1 MNSLIDTIM
10 GRLGGGRQ
18 AAIIG
23 IGVLVTA
30 LVFGVS
36 RWATAPTMV
45 PLYADVPVEQVKAM
59 TDKLTESG
67 IAYELDRT
75 GTTIMVASGDLARAR
90 VDLAAGDTPNSGRPG
105 LELFDKP
112 TWGMT
117 DFTQKVN
124 YRRALEGE
132 LERTIGK
139 MKNVEAVKVH
149 LAIEDEKVFKDDER
163 PSKAS
168 VTLTMNG
175 GDRPA
180 QETVQGI
187 AQLVAS
193 SVGGLEPE
201 HVTIVDERGQALTMQ
216 DEGSLTGLTSRQLKV
231 QKEVE
236 TYMEEKANKLL
247 SSLVGNGN
255 ARVQVAASINF
266 DKVERTVQ
274 AVDPEKQALSTE
286 QKAEVTPSTPQ
297 QGAGY
302 STSATSYEN
311 TKSVESF
318 SGAIGNVKKLTV
330 AVLVADKVT
339 YPAAPAA
346 PAADSTKPADSTAA
360 AAPTAAPEPIITA
373 RTPEE
378 IARIEALV
386 RNALGV
392 DSTRGDMISV
402 VSAPFDMP
410 APAAKADTASAPQ
423 DLMSK
428 IQANPKP
435 VVALA
440 ALVVLLILG
449 LAAVFILRPK
459 KVKQIAAAP
468 QPDALP
474 PAPGYA
480 ELPASTQMQ
489 MAMQGITDGES
500 DDDMDDAPE
509 QLEERRAPIKLP
521 PMPTTPER
529 EQAIATV
536 EQRPDAAL
544 RVTRQWL
551 RA

>member
-1 MNSLIDTIM
+1 MNSLFDTIM

-18 AAIIG
+18 AAFIAA
-23 IGVLVTA
+23 GVLVMA
-30 LVFGVS
+30 LVIGVS
-36 RWATAPTMV
+36 NWAVAPTMV

-59 TDKLTESG
+59 TEKLNESG

-75 GTTIMVASGDLARAR
+75 GTTISVSNDDLARAR
-90 VDLAAGDTPNSGRPG
+90 VELAAGENPNAGRPG

-139 MKNVEAVKVH
+139 MKRVEAVKVH
-149 LAIEDEKVFKDDER
+149 LAIEDDKVFKDDDR

-168 VTLTMNG
+168 VTLTMAG
-175 GDRPA
+175 GDRPG
-180 QETVQGI
+180 QETVHGI

-201 HVTIVDERGQALTMQ
+201 HVTIVDERGQALTML
-216 DEGSLTGLTSRQLKV
+216 DEGSLAGLTSRQLAV

-274 AVDPEKQALSTE
+274 AVDPEKQAMASE

-311 TKSVESF
+311 TKSVENF

-339 YPAAPAA
+339 FPAA
-346 PAADSTKPADSTAA
+346 PAADTTTPADTTKPA
-360 AAPTAAPEPIITA
+360 APVAVPDPIITA

-410 APAAKADTASAPQ
+410 APATANADTAVGPQ
-423 DLMSK
+423 DLIGK

-435 VVALA
+435 VVAIA
-440 ALVVLLILG
+440 ALVVLLVLG

-459 KVKQIAAAP
+459 KTKELAAP
-468 QPDALP
+468 SQPDALP
-474 PAPGYA
+474 AGTGYA

-489 MAMQGITDGES
+489 QALQNVAGEEGEEEE
-500 DDDMDDAPE
+500 DEEPQIE
-509 QLEERRAPIKLP
+509 QRRAPVKLP
-521 PMPTTPER
+521 PIPTTPER

-536 EQRPDAAL
+536 ELRPDAAL

-551 RA
+551 RQ

>member
-23 IGVLVTA
+23 IGIVVTA

-90 VDLAAGDTPNSGRPG
+90 VDLAAGETPNSGRPG

-139 MKNVEAVKVH
+139 MKNVEGVKVH

-175 GDRPA
+175 GDRPT

-193 SVGGLEPE
+193 SVGGLEPDN
-201 HVTIVDERGQALTMQ
+201 VTIVDERGQALTMQ

-255 ARVQVAASINF
+255 ARVQVAAVINF

-274 AVDPEKQALSTE
+274 AVDPEKQAMATE

-339 YPAAPAA
+339 FPAAPA
-346 PAADSTKPADSTAA
+346 PAAADTSKPADSTQA

-410 APAAKADTASAPQ
+410 APTIAKDTAVAPQ
-423 DLMSK
+423 DIIGK

-435 VVALA
+435 VVAIA

-449 LAAVFILRPK
+449 LAAVFLLRPK
-459 KVKQIAAAP
+459 KVKQIAEAP

-500 DDDMDDAPE
+500 DEDMDE
-509 QLEERRAPIKLP
+509 ETEMLEERRAPIKLP
-521 PMPTTPER
+521 PVPTTPER

-551 RA
+551 RQ

>member
-1 MNSLIDTIM
+1 MNSALESLL

-18 AAIIG
+18 AALIA
-23 IGVLVTA
+23 IGVVVTA

-36 RWATAPTMV
+36 QWATRPEWV
-45 PLYADVPVEQVKAM
+45 PLYADIPVENVKVM

-67 IAYELDRT
+67 IAYELDNN
-75 GTTIMVASGDLARAR
+75 GTTIKVASVDLARAR
-90 VDLAAGDTPNSGRPG
+90 VDLAAGEIPNAGRPG

-139 MKNVEAVKVH
+139 MKDVQAVQVH
-149 LAIEDEKVFKDDER
+149 LALEEDQLFTENER

-168 VTLTMNG
+168 VTLTMQG
-175 GDRPA
+175 GDTPREA
-180 QETVQGI
+180 TVKGI
-187 AQLVAS
+187 ARLVAS

-201 HVTIVDERGQALTMQ
+201 HVTIVGERGQALTME
-216 DEGSLTGLTSRQLKV
+216 DEGSLTGLSSRQLTV
-231 QKEVE
+231 QREVE
-236 TYMEEKANKLL
+236 AYMEQKAAKLL
-247 SSLVGNGN
+247 SSLVGSGN

-266 DKVERTVQ
+266 DRIERTVQ
-274 AVDPEKQALSTE
+274 AVDPEKQALSSE

-302 STSATSYEN
+302 STTANTYDN
-311 TKSVESF
+311 TKSVETF
-318 SGAIGNVKKLTV
+318 SGAIGNLKKLTV

-339 YPAAPAA
+339 MPAVPAPA
-346 PAADSTKPADSTAA
+346 AADSTGADSA
-360 AAPTAAPEPIITA
+360 AAPTAVPEPIITA

-378 IARIEALV
+378 LARIEALV

-402 VSAPFDMP
+402 VSAPFDMAVP
-410 APAAKADTASAPQ
+410 VVARSDSADVPK
-423 DLMSK
+423 DIIGK

-440 ALVVLLILG
+440 ALVVLLIVALT
-449 LAAVFILRPK
+449 AVFVLRPK
-459 KVKQIAAAP
+459 KSKAIAAPAA
-468 QPDALP
+468 PDALP
-474 PAPGYA
+474 GTPQYA

-489 MAMQGITDGES
+489 QAMDDMQALAES
-500 DDDMDDAPE
+500 VDDDEPY
-509 QLEERRAPIKLP
+509 LEEQRRAVRLP
-521 PMPTTPER
+521 PPPTTPER

-536 EQRPDAAL
+536 EQRPDAAV
-544 RVTRQWL
+544 RVVRNWL
-551 RA
+551 RQ

>member
-1 MNSLIDTIM
+1 MNSLLDTLM

-18 AAIIG
+18 AAIITV
-23 IGVLVTA
+23 GVLVTA

-45 PLYADVPVEQVKAM
+45 PLYADVPVENVKAM

-75 GTTIMVASGDLARAR
+75 GTTIMVGSADLARAR
-90 VDLAAGDTPNSGRPG
+90 VDLAAGEMPNNGRPG

-149 LAIEDEKVFKDDER
+149 LALEDDKVFKSDER

-168 VTLTMNG
+168 VTLTMMG
-175 GDRPA
+175 GDQPA
-180 QETVQGI
+180 AGTVQGI

-193 SVGGLEPE
+193 SVGGLDPE
-201 HVTIVDERGQALTMQ
+201 HVTVVDERGQALTMQ
-216 DEGSLTGLTSRQLKV
+216 DDGSLAGLTSRQLTV

-236 TYMEEKANKLL
+236 TYMEQKADKLL
-247 SSLVGNGN
+247 SSLVGAGN

-266 DKVERTVQ
+266 DKVERTTQ
-274 AVDPEKQALSTE
+274 AVDPEKQALATE

-311 TKSVESF
+311 TKSVENF

-339 YPAAPAA
+339 MPPIV
-346 PAADSTKPADSTAA
+346 AADSTAPA
-360 AAPTAAPEPIITA
+360 AAPVAPIITA

-410 APAAKADTASAPQ
+410 VPVIEKADTAVAPQ
-423 DLMSK
+423 DIIGK
-428 IQANPKP
+428 IQTNPKP

-449 LAAVFILRPK
+449 LAAVFLLRPK
-459 KVKQIAAAP
+459 KGKQIAAPAR
-468 QPDALP
+468 PDALP
-474 PAPGYA
+474 QGNGYA

-489 MAMQGITDGES
+489 LAMQNMQNGDEGGYEE
-500 DDDMDDAPE
+500 E
-509 QLEERRAPIKLP
+509 QIEPRRAPIKLP

-536 EQRPDAAL
+536 EQRPEAAL

-551 RA
+551 RQ

>member
-1 MNSLIDTIM
+1 MNSLLDSLM

-18 AAIIG
+18 IAIIAV
-23 IGVLVTA
+23 GVLVTA

-45 PLYADVPVEQVKAM
+45 PLYADVPVENVKAM

-90 VDLAAGDTPNSGRPG
+90 VDLAAGDVPNAGRPG

-139 MKNVEAVKVH
+139 MKHVEAVKVH
-149 LAIEDEKVFKDDER
+149 LALEDDKVFKADER

-168 VTLTMNG
+168 VTLTMMS
-175 GDRPA
+175 GDRPG

-193 SVGGLEPE
+193 SVGGLDPE
-201 HVTIVDERGQALTMQ
+201 HVTVVDERGQALTMK
-216 DEGSLTGLTSRQLKV
+216 DDGSLAGLTSRQLSV

-236 TYMEEKANKLL
+236 EYMEQKADKLL
-247 SSLVGNGN
+247 SSLVGAGN

-274 AVDPEKQALSTE
+274 AVDPEKQALATE
-286 QKAEVTPSTPQ
+286 QKAEVAPSTPQ

-339 YPAAPAA
+339 MPTTAAP
-346 PAADSTKPADSTAA
+346 DSGAPADSTAGA
-360 AAPTAAPEPIITA
+360 AATPIITA

-378 IARIEALV
+378 MARIEALV

-392 DSTRGDMISV
+392 DSARGDMISV

-410 APAAKADTASAPQ
+410 APVVARETAVTPQ
-423 DLMSK
+423 DLIGK

-435 VVALA
+435 IVAIA

-449 LAAVFILRPK
+449 LAAVVVLRPK
-459 KVKQIAAAP
+459 KSKQLAAP
-468 QPDALP
+468 ASPDALP
-474 PAPGYA
+474 QGTGYA
-480 ELPASTQMQ
+480 ELPASTEMQ
-489 MAMQGITDGES
+489 MAMQEVTQGLDDGAAS
-500 DDDMDDAPE
+500 DVDGDV
-509 QLEERRAPIKLP
+509 LEEPRAPIKLP
-521 PMPTTPER
+521 PIPTTPER

-551 RA
+551 RQ

>member
-1 MNSLIDTIM
+1 MNSLLDSLM

-18 AAIIG
+18 IAIIAV
-23 IGVLVTA
+23 GVLVTA

-45 PLYADVPVEQVKAM
+45 PLYADVPVESVKAM
-59 TDKLTESG
+59 TDKLTEAG

-90 VDLAAGDTPNSGRPG
+90 VDLAAGDVPNAGRPG

-132 LERTIGK
+132 LERTIGQ
-139 MKNVEAVKVH
+139 MKEVEAVTVH
-149 LAIEDEKVFKDDER
+149 LALEDDKVFTSDER

-168 VTLTMNG
+168 VTLTMQG
-175 GDRPA
+175 GNRPGR
-180 QETVQGI
+180 ETVQGI

-201 HVTIVDERGQALTMQ
+201 HVTIVDERGEALTMK
-216 DEGSLTGLTSRQLKV
+216 DEGSLAGLTSRQLAV

-236 TYMEEKANKLL
+236 NYMEEKANTLL
-247 SSLVGNGN
+247 SSLVGSGN
-255 ARVQVAASINF
+255 ARVQVAAVINF

-274 AVDPEKQALSTE
+274 AVDPEKQALATE

-339 YPAAPAA
+339 YPAPVAPA
-346 PAADSTKPADSTAA
+346 AADSTAPAT
-360 AAPTAAPEPIITA
+360 PPEPVITA

-392 DSTRGDMISV
+392 DSARGDLISV

-410 APAAKADTASAPQ
+410 QRVLAKADTAVTAP
-423 DLMSK
+423 DLIGR

-440 ALVVLLILG
+440 ALGVLLVLG
-449 LAAVFILRPK
+449 LVAVILLRPK
-459 KVKQIAAAP
+459 KAKALAGASSP
-468 QPDALP
+468 GDLP
-474 PAPGYA
+474 PGSGYA

-489 MAMQGITDGES
+489 LAMRDGQ
-500 DDDMDDAPE
+500 DASGAPDE
-509 QLEERRAPIKLP
+509 NDEASEEAPLLPYRLP
-521 PMPTTPER
+521 PIPITPGR
-529 EQAIATV
+529 AQAIAIV
-536 EQRPDAAL
+536 EQRPAAAV
-544 RVTRQWL
+544 RVARQWL
-551 RA
+551 RQ